1 MSTSMSPSVGRPV
14 RRPCPGRD
22 VRRKWWP
29 AMPSGVDG
37 AVKPS
42 PTSYTPSNE
51 NSGSLRGRS
60 VRSRHAFSH
69 HVARATLPPAST
81 SPTRVAAYSS
91 PGVSHISRY
100 RNGVSRSSTAL
111 ILRGRF
117 RSETEERARVVA
129 CHTANRAFVETLG
142 QQRVG
147 EVLEA
152 RSGTHVRLLPVV
164 GGQGAPFGADRADGA
179 CDHARGPGCER
190 AETGERA
197 QFDRGTEVGELG
209 ALLDGEVGSRQLFH
223 RVRDEHLAA
232 PAERLCHL
240 EVLGPGHV
248 PRGENSVV
256 LCDEVEHRVRLGR
269 QRTVVVDDGQ
279 SGTRDAQL
287 LADPV

>member
-1 MSTSMSPSVGRPV
+1 M
-14 RRPCPGRD
+14 
-22 VRRKWWP
+22 P
-29 AMPSGVDG
+29 AGVDG
-37 AVKPS
+37 AVNPS
-42 PTSYTPSNE
+42 PASYTPSTE

-60 VRSRHAFSH
+60 VRSRHAFCH
-69 HVARATLPPAST
+69 HVARATLPSAST

-91 PGVSHISRY
+91 LDVSHISRY

-152 RSGTHVRLLPVV
+152 RSGTHVRLLSVV
-164 GGQGAPFGADRADGA
+164 GGRGGPFGADRADGA
-179 CDHARGPGCER
+179 CDHAWGPGCER
-190 AETGERA
+190 TETGERA

-209 ALLDGEVGSRQLFH
+209 ALLDGQVGSRQLFH
-223 RVRDEHLAA
+223 RVGDEHLAA
-232 PAERLCHL
+232 PAERLRHL

-248 PRGENSVV
+248 PGGEDRVVRG
-256 LCDEVEHRVRLGR
+256 DEVEYRLRIG
-269 QRTVVVDDGQ
+269 
-279 SGTRDAQL
+279 
-287 LADPV
+287 